1 MCTTTRSLSTL
12 LNLDTYQGMSDEE
25 IEMVFN
31 FKLQHALTA
40 QEILVDTELR
50 MQRSEALI
58 QNAQAASQRSYNL
71 LQSIVETEF
80 PDIEFE
86 EPQQVTPVSIAE
98 V

>member
-12 LNLDTYQGMSDEE
+12 LNLGTYQGMTDEE
-25 IEMVFN
+25 IEMVFD

-40 QEILVDTELR
+40 QEILVDTQLR
-50 MQRSEALI
+50 MQRSEAII
-58 QNAQAASQRSYNL
+58 QNVQAASQRSHNL

-80 PDIEFE
+80 PDIEFG
-86 EPQQVTPVSIAE
+86 EPQRVTPVSIVE

>member
-40 QEILVDTELR
+40 QEILVNTELR
-50 MQRSEALI
+50 IQRSEAMI
-58 QNAQAASQRSYNL
+58 QNARDASQRSYNML
-71 LQSIVETEF
+71 KSIVETEF

-86 EPQQVTPVSIAE
+86 EPQRITPISIVE